1 MELRPIGVIRSPY
14 KAMEQA
20 PFQGCESDQTCA
32 IEVFEEYAEGLK
44 DIEGFSHVIVL
55 YWFHKSVGYSLL
67 VRTPWDSKP
76 HGVFATRSPRR
87 PNPIGLS
94 VVGLMGREGNVLKV
108 RDLDAIDGTP
118 VLDMKPY
125 VPRIDGKGEAQ
136 IGWLQDRPGLGD
148 VDR

>member
-1 MELRPIGVIRSPY
+1 MELTPIGVIRSPY
-14 KAMEQA
+14 KTMGEA

-32 IEVFEEYAEGLK
+32 IEVFEEYAEGLR
-44 DIEGFSHVIVL
+44 DIEGFSHLIVL
-55 YWFHKSVGYSLL
+55 YWFHKSEGYSLL
-67 VRTPWDSKP
+67 VRTPWDATP

-87 PNPIGLS
+87 PNPLGLS

-108 RDLDAIDGTP
+108 RGLDAIDGTP

-125 VPRIDGKGEAQ
+125 VPRIDGKGNAQ
-136 IGWLQDRPGLGD
+136 IGWFQDRLRLGD